1 MVVAWN
7 GWNWDQFFAIILALL
22 AISLVILGVLTAYF
36 GSGKSRAVGV
46 VLLVVGLVVG
56 LITIFTAR
64 PLLHLNNGVLQ
75 SVVYPTFFYVAA
87 SVIGVVIGLLV
98 FLGAIMKT

>member
-7 GWNWDQFFAIILALL
+7 GWNWDQFFALILTLL

-46 VLLVVGLVVG
+46 VLLVVGFVVG
-56 LITIFTAR
+56 IITIFAAR
-64 PLLHLNNGVLQ
+64 PVFHLDSGVLQ
-75 SVVYPTFFYVAA
+75 SIVYPTFFYVAA
-87 SVIGVVIGLLV
+87 SVIGVVIGLLI

>member
-1 MVVAWN
+1 MIVGWT

-22 AISLVILGVLTAYF
+22 AISLVVLGILTAYF

-46 VLLVVGLVVG
+46 VLLVVGFVVG
-56 LITIFTAR
+56 ILTIFAAN
-64 PLLHLNNGVLQ
+64 PIFGLKNGVLQ
-75 SVVYPTFFYVAA
+75 NIVYPTFFYIAA
-87 SVIGVVIGLLV
+87 SAIGVVAALLI